1 LCLPTLLHRLTALTH
16 SLAQLLAP
24 LFYPLARSSS
34 ISQASFFRAPYRAYR
49 PPMEVAL
56 TEFVETNNLEGRET

>member
-34 ISQASFFRAPYRAYR
+34 ISQASFFRAP
-49 PPMEVAL
+49 
-56 TEFVETNNLEGRET
+56 